1 MIYVQLIN
9 SIARISAGAGVSFR
23 IDYCPAAGSE
33 FLQEVRILSGLEVGL
48 FSEDYIMRLI
58 RLATAALAQIIGLKK
73 AGQYRPALQAIDQA
87 FEEVLGLKADLIR
100 AMDDESLLSALTQQ
114 DRLDTDRLL
123 ILADLFFEEADIL
136 ALQGKT
142 TASRSSALRALNF
155 YLDVV
160 LDWGP
165 ERISQKYEKIEQL
178 VDTLGEQNL
187 PPDTCFA
194 LYFYY
199 VQVNELSAAKRM
211 LEGLKADPDWREDAL
226 LEEAE
231 LERKLSGM

>member
-1 MIYVQLIN
+1 
-9 SIARISAGAGVSFR
+9 
-23 IDYCPAAGSE
+23 
-33 FLQEVRILSGLEVGL
+33 L
-48 FSEDYIMRLI
+48 FSEDYIMRMI

-73 AGQYRPALQAIDQA
+73 AGQYHLALQAIDQA
-87 FEEVLGLKADLIR
+87 LEEVLGLKADLIR
-100 AMDDESLLSALTQQ
+100 AMDDESLLSTLTQQ

-136 ALQGKT
+136 TLQGKA
-142 TASRSSALRALNF
+142 TASRSSALRALNY

-165 ERISQKYEKIEQL
+165 ERVSQKFEKIEQL
-178 VDTLGEQNL
+178 IVTLGEQSL
-187 PPDTCFA
+187 PPQTCFA

-199 VQVNELSAAKRM
+199 VQVGELSAARRM
-211 LEGLKADPDWREDAL
+211 LERLKADPDWREDAL

-231 LERKLSGM
+231 LERKLSDK

>member
-1 MIYVQLIN
+1 LI
-9 SIARISAGAGVSFR
+9 I
-23 IDYCPAAGSE
+23 
-33 FLQEVRILSGLEVGL
+33 LEVGL
-48 FSEDYIMRLI
+48 FSEDYIMRMI

-87 FEEVLGLKADLIR
+87 LEEVLGLKAGLIR
-100 AMDDESLLSALTQQ
+100 AMDDESLLSGLTQQ

-136 ALQGKT
+136 AMQGKT
-142 TASRSSALRALNF
+142 DASQASALRSLNF

-165 ERISQKYEKIEQL
+165 ERISQKFERIEQL
-178 VDTLGEQNL
+178 VQKLDEQSL
-187 PPDTCFA
+187 PPQTCFA

-199 VQVNELSAAKRM
+199 VQVGELSPARRM
-211 LEGLKADPDWREDAL
+211 LEKLKTDPNWREDAL

-231 LERKLSGM
+231 LERRFTGK